1 MIAERRKCVIVDEC
15 QSHSFLPG
23 GAVTGRRLR
32 RLLRSALT
40 LVAALIVVG
49 SFASAAGAQEGPI
62 QNPPPGSF
70 VESWALAPTGL
81 DPSQPS
87 SRPNFTPSLAPGATQ
102 QDSVSLWNYSDV
114 PLTFHV
120 YATDAYNNATGDF
133 TLLPANIKARDA
145 GSWITLATDQVT
157 VGAKTRVDIPFT
169 LHVPPTANPG
179 DHTAGIVASLPT
191 PTNDAA
197 NHRVIIDRRTGS
209 RVYLRVNGP
218 VNPSLVVEHL
228 SSDYHGSFNPLGGT
242 LDVTYTLRNP
252 GNVRLGARQLVSA
265 HDIFGRTIA
274 DHKPRVIPELLPGNA
289 VTVHEKFNDVP
300 ATFRVGADVT
310 ITPLVPPGSSEKPP
324 ATVTAGTGSWA
335 IPWTVLLLLALALL
349 LWRLY
354 RRYRSSHRTAPP
366 LGPGGSP
373 RGGLPPGAPP
383 NGGVSRSPE
392 HVLRFDGRMPGSAA
406 PP

>member
-1 MIAERRKCVIVDEC
+1 M
-15 QSHSFLPG
+15 H
-23 GAVTGRRLR
+23 
-32 RLLRSALT
+32 RLLRGALT
-40 LVAALIVVG
+40 LVVGLVVLG
-49 SFASAAGAQEGPI
+49 SFVSTASAQEGPI

-70 VESWALAPTGL
+70 IESWALAPTGL

-87 SRPNFTPSLAPGATQ
+87 SRPNITASLSPGATQ

-120 YATDAYNNATGDF
+120 YATDAYNNAAGDF
-133 TLLPANIKARDA
+133 TLLPANIKARDV
-145 GSWITLATDQVT
+145 GSWITLATNQVT

-169 LHVPPTANPG
+169 MHVPPSASPG

-228 SSDYHGSFNPLGGT
+228 SSEYHGSFNPLGGT

-289 VTVHEKFNDVP
+289 ITVHEKFTGVP

-310 ITPLVPPGSSEKPP
+310 ITPLVPPGVDEKPP
-324 ATVTAGTGSWA
+324 AAVTAGTGSWA

-366 LGPGGSP
+366 LGPGASP
-373 RGGLPPGAPP
+373 SGGLPPGAPP
-383 NGGVSRSPE
+383 DGGMSRRPE
-392 HVLRFDGRMPGSAA
+392 QVLRFERRLPGGAA
-406 PP
+406 PQ

>member
-1 MIAERRKCVIVDEC
+1 MDEC
-15 QSHSFLPG
+15 KSDPFLSG
-23 GAVTGRRLR
+23 GATTRTRVH
-32 RLLRSALT
+32 RLLRGALT
-40 LVAALIVVG
+40 LVVGLVVLG
-49 SFASAAGAQEGPI
+49 SFVSTASAQEGPI

-70 VESWALAPTGL
+70 IESWALAPTGL

-87 SRPNFTPSLAPGATQ
+87 SRPNITASLSPGATQ

-120 YATDAYNNATGDF
+120 YATDAYNNAAGDF
-133 TLLPANIKARDA
+133 TLLPANIKARDV
-145 GSWITLATDQVT
+145 GSWITLATNQVT

-169 LHVPPTANPG
+169 MHVPPSASPG

-228 SSDYHGSFNPLGGT
+228 SSEYHGSFNPLGGT

-289 VTVHEKFNDVP
+289 ITVHEKFTGVP

-310 ITPLVPPGSSEKPP
+310 ITPLVPPGVDEKPP
-324 ATVTAGTGSWA
+324 AAVTAGTGSWA
-335 IPWTVLLLLALALL
+335 IPWTVLLFLALALL

-366 LGPGGSP
+366 LGPGASP
-373 RGGLPPGAPP
+373 SGGLPPGAPP
-383 NGGVSRSPE
+383 DGGMSRRPE
-392 HVLRFDGRMPGSAA
+392 QVLRFERRLPGGAA
-406 PP
+406 PQ